1 MFVGLVDVN
10 TPGHIQQLLQPGLVV
25 LLDGAE
31 DGGQH
36 EVVVL
41 GNITAISPLTI
52 MHCIIAFVRFVYF
65 SLRGE
70 FMRRIRISIFS
81 INYYSV
87 ILWRLDREQTG
98 EREHRYS
105 HSWVTCRGYV
115 EIVKYI

>member
-41 GNITAISPLTI
+41 GNMTAISPSTI
-52 MHCIIAFVRFVYF
+52 NAS
-65 SLRGE
+65 SLSLGLCT
-70 FMRRIRISIFS
+70 
-81 INYYSV
+81 SV
-87 ILWRLDREQTG
+87 
-98 EREHRYS
+98 
-105 HSWVTCRGYV
+105 
-115 EIVKYI
+115 